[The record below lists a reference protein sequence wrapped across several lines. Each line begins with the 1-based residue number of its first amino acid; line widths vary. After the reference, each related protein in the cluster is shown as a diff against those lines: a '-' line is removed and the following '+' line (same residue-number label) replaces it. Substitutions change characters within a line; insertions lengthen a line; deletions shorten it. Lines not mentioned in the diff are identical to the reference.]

1 MKTLKQVLMER
12 DELTSQE
19 ADDAIQEC
27 KKDFMERV
35 GNGDL
40 DADEILME
48 YFGLEP
54 DYLEDLLD

>member
-35 GNGDL
+35 G
-40 DADEILME
+40 
-48 YFGLEP
+48 F
-54 DYLEDLLD
+54 